1 MRLVG
6 YLRVSSSSQIDAWG
20 IDRQEAAIKKWA
32 KANDARIVGWFRD
45 EGVSGTVEAV
55 ERPGLSE
62 AIESMPLLKADG
74 IIAADLDRF
83 ARKLM
88 VQEAAFGVIWKH
100 GRRAFTAT
108 GGEVHPDRDD
118 DAARTL
124 IRQVLGAVA
133 QYEKTQAV
141 MRMRQG
147 RAAKAKSGLKAT
159 GSYAYGY
166 RGAGKG
172 RSRDAAP
179 NPGEQEAVKRI
190 GELRASGMPYRAVAA
205 ELDRQGLRPR
215 RAERWS
221 AMAVRSVWLR
231 HQGAVRPSA

>member
-6 YLRVSSSSQIDAWG
+6 YLRVSSASQIDAWG

-32 KANDARIVGWFRD
+32 KANDARIVEWFRD

-62 AIESMPLLKADG
+62 AIESMPSLNADG

-147 RAAKAKSGLKAT
+147 RAAKERSGLKAT
-159 GSYAYGY
+159 GSYAFGY
-166 RGAGKG
+166 RGEGKG
-172 RSRDAAP
+172 RQRDSAP
-179 NPGEQEAVKRI
+179 NPSEQPAVAEIVKRR
-190 GELRASGMPYRAVAA
+190 RAGQSYRQIAA
-205 ELDRQGLRPR
+205 ALDAAGLKPR

-221 AMAVRSVWLR
+221 AMGVRSVARR
-231 HQGAVRPSA
+231 HGVAEHEM